1 MLKIQKAINEAL
13 AKNPADKHLNS
24 QLIKLGS
31 AKICT
36 IDSFYLDLL
45 RSNFAEL
52 ELPPAFRIADTAE
65 GALLSDRIMNLLIE
79 SIYSGEDSDI
89 SPTQLENLA
98 DCLTDSKKQNELAD
112 VIGRIY
118 EKTMRNIWCNCGIC
132 WCKKY
137 FVWCR

>member
-1 MLKIQKAINEAL
+1 MTIEKDAEEINEAL

-52 ELPPAFRIADTAE
+52 ELQKAGAGETESNDNINVIE
-65 GALLSDRIMNLLIE
+65 GEGSD
-79 SIYSGEDSDI
+79 GKDI
-89 SPTQLENLA
+89 
-98 DCLTDSKKQNELAD
+98 
-112 VIGRIY
+112 
-118 EKTMRNIWCNCGIC
+118 
-132 WCKKY
+132 
-137 FVWCR
+137 